1 MLRQDEAPDREARK
15 PCDSCRTLGKLR
27 YYHYT
32 TPAQGISEALPD
44 HHRYRST
51 PIIDHL
57 ATLKNTTPHFRR
69 SHWCSLRPNNLH
81 AVFGKLGYY
90 HYTTPAKVAIL
101 CATALGFNH
110 SGKRANVQPRSST
123 RLNADSQDE
132 CEYGILLNSIILFPC
147 CVILIALLKGVG
159 SAEMGLSSYND

>member
-1 MLRQDEAPDREARK
+1 MSLDREK
-15 PCDSCRTLGKLR
+15 EKTLTGSATYNTPWISVEVPGKLKWSGR
-27 YYHYT
+27 WESNPRHK
-32 TPAQGISEALPD
+32 L
-44 HHRYRST
+44 
-51 PIIDHL
+51 
-57 ATLKNTTPHFRR
+57 
-69 SHWCSLRPNNLH
+69 
-81 AVFGKLGYY
+81 GKLGYY